1 MTFLEFRERF
11 FDLGCFNLQQIY
23 AWDPRFD
30 RNNLLRWTQQGWLVR
45 LRREYF
51 AFSEY
56 LKYPDFALYIANR
69 IYRPSYISL
78 HTALAF
84 YGMIPE
90 SIVQITC
97 VSTLKTSFF
106 ENVFGEYSYRNIK
119 EELMFGYEPRKMI
132 DERVFLLAI
141 PEKALLDL
149 LYLYPFYDSF
159 EELENLRLDEDF
171 MLNDFNYDKMSS
183 MLDGFK
189 SKALNR
195 RVSKLIKVYGL

>member
-30 RNNLLRWTQQGWLVR
+30 RNNLLRWAQQGWLVR

-90 SIVQITC
+90 SIVQITS

-119 EELMFGYEPRKMI
+119 EGLMFGYEPRKMI
-132 DERVFLLAI
+132 DERVFLLAT

-171 MLNDFNYDKMSS
+171 MLDDFNYDKMGS